1 MTPLF
6 IAVQVG
12 LWVGYATYQLFDTMR
27 KGMLE
32 QHPLFAFSSSSSSST
47 GGAVPARSELPIH
60 NLSSN
65 VGPGQPGPYQQYQA
79 DPRFQI

>member
-32 QHPLFAFSSSSSSST
+32 QHPLFAFSSSSSST

-60 NLSSN
+60 NISSN